1 MQVTK
6 KESESDR
13 KGGSETVRARA
24 WWLASGKERVWEVF
38 VMQYTDSTRSVIVH
52 CS

>member
-13 KGGSETVRARA
+13 KGGSETVRR
-24 WWLASGKERVWEVF
+24 ERGGSPRVRNSF
-38 VMQYTDSTRSVIVH
+38 GRFL
-52 CS
+52 